1 MSDFEKGMLVQ
12 HASLGLGKVVAL
24 EPKAV
29 HVFFVGRDSRFA
41 AKLRLPDAVSLL
53 KPAAPGDRVWLGG
66 VSAFSL
72 DAASGRYGFAE
83 TWIPHEEAVARFMEA
98 YPKGFAN
105 PLYTGD
111 GKGRQARP
119 ARIRRAHAAFVE
131 AFGNGEG
138 ERLLAAGD
146 VAKLVSGTL
155 AIEKLAGA
163 NQAGADK
170 ATLAG
175 GLKDPATAQP
185 FFAALFE
192 ALAAPAPERAGFD
205 ALAAAVAAFP
215 PEDVGRSWQLVTL
228 LPFLAQPERHMLL
241 RPKLTSQAAH
251 RLGLELRFAADP
263 NWVTYSTLL
272 KSGELLLEKLRPIG
286 ASDLV
291 DVESFLTVVTTRAA
305 ARAPDAAVEEDAP
318 DAEVAAVEE
327 DA

>member
-41 AKLRLPDAVSLL
+41 AKLRLPDAASLL
-53 KPAAPGDRVWLGG
+53 RPAGPSDRVWLGG

-72 DAASGRYGFAE
+72 DTATGRYGFAE
-83 TWIPHEEAVARFMEA
+83 TWIPHEEAVARFLEA
-98 YPKGFAN
+98 YPKGFAD

-119 ARIRRAHAAFVE
+119 ARIRRAHTAFVE

-146 VAKLVSGTL
+146 VAKLVTETL

-170 ATLAG
+170 ANLAG
-175 GLKDPATAQP
+175 GLKDPEVAKP

-192 ALAAPAPERAGFD
+192 DLATATPERPGFE
-205 ALAAAVAAFP
+205 ALSAAVAAFP
-215 PEDVGRSWQLVTL
+215 ADESSRGWQLVTL
-228 LPFLAQPERHMLL
+228 LPFLAQPDRHLLL
-241 RPKLTSQAAH
+241 RPK
-251 RLGLELRFAADP
+251 
-263 NWVTYSTLL
+263 V
-272 KSGELLLEKLRPIG
+272 
-286 ASDLV
+286 
-291 DVESFLTVVTTRAA
+291 
-305 ARAPDAAVEEDAP
+305 
-318 DAEVAAVEE
+318 DAESTNCKRFKPKEKF
-327 DA
+327 

>member
-119 ARIRRAHAAFVE
+119 ARIGAPTPPSSRR
-131 AFGNGEG
+131 
-138 ERLLAAGD
+138 
-146 VAKLVSGTL
+146 S
-155 AIEKLAGA
+155 
-163 NQAGADK
+163 
-170 ATLAG
+170 
-175 GLKDPATAQP
+175 ATARGSASWP
-185 FFAALFE
+185 
-192 ALAAPAPERAGFD
+192 RATSRSSSR
-205 ALAAAVAAFP
+205 ARWP
-215 PEDVGRSWQLVTL
+215 SRSW
-228 LPFLAQPERHMLL
+228 
-241 RPKLTSQAAH
+241 
-251 RLGLELRFAADP
+251 
-263 NWVTYSTLL
+263 
-272 KSGELLLEKLRPIG
+272 
-286 ASDLV
+286 
-291 DVESFLTVVTTRAA
+291 
-305 ARAPDAAVEEDAP
+305 RAPTRPARTRRRWPEA
-318 DAEVAAVEE
+318 
-327 DA
+327 

>member
-41 AKLRLPDAVSLL
+41 AKLRLPDAASLL
-53 KPAAPGDRVWLGG
+53 RPAAASDRVWLGG

-72 DAASGRYGFAE
+72 DTATGRYGFAE
-83 TWIPHEEAVARFMEA
+83 TWIPHEEAVARFVEA
-98 YPKGFAN
+98 YPKGFAD

-138 ERLLAAGD
+138 ERLVAAGD
-146 VAKLVSGTL
+146 VAKLVTGTL

-170 ATLAG
+170 ANLAT
-175 GLKDPATAQP
+175 GLKDPEVARP

-192 ALAAPAPERAGFD
+192 LLATATPERPGFD
-205 ALAAAVAAFP
+205 ALSAAVGAFP
-215 PEDVGRSWQLVTL
+215 ADEGSRGWQLVTL
-228 LPFLAQPERHMLL
+228 LPFLAQPDRHLLL

-251 RLGLELRFAADP
+251 RLGLELRFAAAP
-263 NWVTYSTLL
+263 NWTTYSTLL
-272 KSGELLLEKLRPIG
+272 KSAEQLLEKLRPLG

-305 ARAPDAAVEEDAP
+305 VRPAHVVVEDA
-318 DAEVAAVEE
+318 
-327 DA
+327 